1 VNKTKGQEHRDKI
14 RKRFFSGEDAW
25 TGENEKGWFY
35 APRTLPLTLNLIAS
49 KKVSGRCDPSKVYL
63 ELWARHMGGGV
74 IEMRHEGDHAY
85 AAGYKG
91 PRGIR
96 TWQERMN
103 ILEKNGVIK
112 TKQIGNQRYKYVLL
126 IHPTTVVEKLRLAG
140 NVDDD
145 WLDTYK
151 DRQLETKELTF
162 NARKKAGVA
171 PKVVPIK
178 TSKPAPAKATT
189 AS

>member
-1 VNKTKGQEHRDKI
+1 VIKSKGQEHREKI
-14 RKRFFSGEDAW
+14 RKKFFAGADAW

-35 APRTLPLTLNLIAS
+35 APRTLPLLLNLISS
-49 KKVSGRCDPSKVYL
+49 KKVSGKCDPSRVYL

-74 IEMRHEGDHAY
+74 IQMVHEAEHAY
-85 AAGYKG
+85 GAGYKG

-103 ILEKNGVIK
+103 LLEKHGIIK
-112 TKQIGNQRYKYVLL
+112 TKRIGNQKYKYALL
-126 IHPTTVVEKLRLAG
+126 IHPTTVVEQLRLAG
-140 NVDDD
+140 SVDED
-145 WLDTYK
+145 WLDAYK
-151 DRQLETKELTF
+151 DRQMETKELTF
-162 NARKKAGVA
+162 SARKKAGVT

-178 TSKPAPAKATT
+178 MPSPVAVKAT

>member
-1 VNKTKGQEHRDKI
+1 MIKTKGQEHRDKI
-14 RKRFFSGEDAW
+14 RKRFFLGEDAW

-35 APRTLPLTLNLIAS
+35 APRTLPLLLNLIAS
-49 KKVSGRCDPSKVYL
+49 KKVSGKCDPSKVYL

-91 PRGIR
+91 RRGIR

-103 ILEKNGVIK
+103 LLEQNGIIK
-112 TKQIGNQRYKYVLL
+112 TKQIGNQKYKYVLL
-126 IHPTTVVEKLRLAG
+126 IHPTTVIENLRRAG
-140 NVDDD
+140 SVDED

-151 DRQLETKELTF
+151 DRQMETKELTF
-162 NARKKAGVA
+162 KARKKAAGAV
-171 PKVVPIK
+171 KVVPIK
-178 TSKPAPAKATT
+178 KPASIKVT

>member
-1 VNKTKGQEHRDKI
+1 
-14 RKRFFSGEDAW
+14 
-25 TGENEKGWFY
+25 
-35 APRTLPLTLNLIAS
+35 
-49 KKVSGRCDPSKVYL
+49 
-63 ELWARHMGGGV
+63 M
-74 IEMRHEGDHAY
+74 
-85 AAGYKG
+85 
-91 PRGIR
+91 
-96 TWQERMN
+96 
-103 ILEKNGVIK
+103 
-112 TKQIGNQRYKYVLL
+112 
-126 IHPTTVVEKLRLAG
+126 AG

-178 TSKPAPAKATT
+178 TPKSVPIKAT